1 MFILA
6 SSVCKSLQG
15 LISTLTQGGKGG
27 HLFRLTCSVVSWGGR
42 NTANKYH
49 WHVWGVLA
57 VYGSHWVCPSSW
69 RHVPSRATLLR
80 LQVALQGYCPKEALH
95 FMHFPGLSCSD
106 SGSWVL
112 HRGTDSVGCVLC
124 ALTRFEQL
132 SASQVHCPR
141 WTMHLNRLPGPCHS
155 VSRVCQE
162 STVSGVLC
170 FSSGELIS
178 GCDSPGR
185 CQLSRVP
192 RRLG

>member
-1 MFILA
+1 MVTYLGSLLQLLGREEHCKEISLA
-6 SSVCKSLQG
+6 CEKSA
-15 LISTLTQGGKGG
+15 
-27 HLFRLTCSVVSWGGR
+27 CSVW
-42 NTANKYH
+42 TAL
-49 WHVWGVLA
+49 GLPQLTA
-57 VYGSHWVCPSSW
+57 ACALFGS
-69 RHVPSRATLLR
+69 TLLR
-80 LQVALQGYCPKEALH
+80 LQVALQGYCPMEALH
-95 FMHFPGLSCSD
+95 FMHFPGLSCSG

-124 ALTRFEQL
+124 AFTRFEQL